1 MRTRHLANGGNYRG
15 ARSELQS
22 GRWIPREREREREA
36 GRRKRERERE
46 RERKREKERCDAIFT
61 SIYGEIPGRDT
72 LTTSKQDLWKTPGD
86 LRYHYF
92 PRGVCLPVGYITGVI
107 IGKIKI

>member
-1 MRTRHLANGGNYRG
+1 MQDRNCKVDGG
-15 ARSELQS
+15 S
-22 GRWIPREREREREA
+22 RERKREA
-36 GRRKRERERE
+36 GRRRR
-46 RERKREKERCDAIFT
+46 REKERCDAIFT

-92 PRGVCLPVGYITGVI
+92 PRGVCLSLRYVI
-107 IGKIKI
+107 AMVIGKTDDYRMILNFSDINSFKRLYK

>member
-1 MRTRHLANGGNYRG
+1 MD
-15 ARSELQS
+15 
-22 GRWIPREREREREA
+22 PEREREREA
-36 GRRKRERERE
+36 ETRKRERERE
-46 RERKREKERCDAIFT
+46 KKKERCDAIFT

-72 LTTSKQDLWKTPGD
+72 LTTSKQDLWKIPSD

>member
-1 MRTRHLANGGNYRG
+1 MRTRHLANRGNYRG

-22 GRWIPREREREREA
+22 GRWIPREKERES
-36 GRRKRERERE
+36 KRGGKKK
-46 RERKREKERCDAIFT
+46 ERKRKKERCDAIFT

-72 LTTSKQDLWKTPGD
+72 LTTSKQDLWKTPGN

-92 PRGVCLPVGYITGVI
+92 PRGVCLPVRYVTPVI
-107 IGKIKI
+107 IGKSMYD